1 MRYDSATL
9 EDLTS
14 ELFYAGHPYLLP
26 HNVKAFRARY
36 HGGVAQLTDDSGEI
50 GAPGASASPRMYF
63 TVESVQYWDGSRI
76 YRVLRVAV
84 GAYHCPTC
92 ECASGR
98 TSAVVHRNLISGADN
113 VLYPSAKA
121 ARAAINR
128 HIAAALGEAPAF
140 KGQELEYV

>member
-36 HGGVAQLTDDSGEI
+36 HGGVAKLTDDSGEKKLSN
-50 GAPGASASPRMYF
+50 APRMYF

-76 YRVLRVAV
+76 YRVLRAEI
-84 GAYHCPTC
+84 GEHYCPA
-92 ECASGR
+92 CACATGR
-98 TSAVVHRNLISGADN
+98 TNAFIHRNLVSGAAD
-113 VLYPSAKA
+113 VIYPSAKA
-121 ARAAINR
+121 ARRAINR
-128 HIAAALGEAPAF
+128 HIAEVLGEAPAF
-140 KGQELEYV
+140 KGQGLEYV